1 MAESYSQGLKVGFG
15 HEELGACHKIP
26 VLPLFCNCFNQNI
39 VVIPSETII
48 PSKCRTRKLV
58 LVVGK
63 AVKGARNFKC
73 EDLQLGL

>member
-1 MAESYSQGLKVGFG
+1 MKNS
-15 HEELGACHKIP
+15 
-26 VLPLFCNCFNQNI
+26 VLVTRYQCCFCSAVVSIQNI
-39 VVIPSETII
+39 IVIASEIII
-48 PSKCRTRKLV
+48 PSKCRTWKLV